1 MEREARFRNK
11 ITWFTFVFSVL
22 VVWVHSTNGELFLGQ
37 MPDLRRVEAFEHFM
51 GNTIAQIAVPG
62 FFMMSGYLFYSNFSW
77 GSLEKKWDSR
87 IRSVLVPFLLWNFIY
102 YLGYVAGSRLPVV
115 TDIVGKGKVPLDWYT
130 AVEAVL
136 NYTYNYVFWY
146 LYQLI
151 LLILLAPVIYGI
163 LKRRVIG
170 IAALIVLFCFVQKGC
185 VIPLLNLDA
194 LLYYGTAA
202 FWGIHGTEYVQGR
215 WTWKR
220 GLAGAAAAA
229 SAIMILNIPWPAG
242 IGGRVWYRLV
252 MPQGLWLMI
261 KSDWL
266 PGARWWMK
274 YNFFLYATH
283 FALVRL
289 LNKTAAR
296 FFSGYWPAPI
306 LLFLAMPGIMVW
318 FSSRAGVRL
327 RARLPRLWV
336 LLNGG
341 R

>member
-1 MEREARFRNK
+1 MERETRFSNK

-22 VVWVHSTNGELFLGQ
+22 VVWVHSANGELFLGQ
-37 MPDLRRVEAFEHFM
+37 SPDLGRVEALERFM
-51 GNTIAQIAVPG
+51 GTTIAQIAVPG
-62 FFMMSGYLFYSNFSW
+62 FFMMSGYLFYRNFGW
-77 GSLEKKWDSR
+77 GNLERKWESR

-102 YLGYVAGSRLPVV
+102 YLGYVIGSRLPVV
-115 TDIVGKGKVPLDWYT
+115 TDIIGKGKIPLDWYT
-130 AVEAVL
+130 AVDAVL

-151 LLILLAPVIYGI
+151 LLILLAPVLYGV
-163 LKRRVIG
+163 LKHRAAG
-170 IAALIVLFCFVQKGC
+170 IAVLAVLFYFVQQGL

-194 LLYYGTAA
+194 LLYYGAAA
-202 FWGIHGTEYVQGR
+202 FWGIHGAEYAEGC
-215 WTWKR
+215 WTWKK
-220 GLAGAAAAA
+220 GLAGAAAAV
-229 SAIMILNIPWPAG
+229 SAIVILNVPWPGG
-242 IGGRVWYRLV
+242 IGGKVWYRV
-252 MPQGLWLMI
+252 MMPQGLWLMVNP
-261 KSDWL
+261 DWL
-266 PGARWWMK
+266 PGTKGWMK

-289 LNKTAAR
+289 INKTAAR
-296 FFSGYWPAPI
+296 FLSGYWLPPI

-318 FSSRAGVRL
+318 FSSRAGTWM